1 MNITPLFT
9 NMTTPYAVRSFRASF
24 LALFVLVSLT
34 TACKKSEGVDA
45 VDPRNQ
51 YVGEY
56 DGGYQASTMVN
67 NSLETNRES
76 GTVKITVSKAQ
87 AANQLYLELVFNGAA
102 KQNLTAELTE
112 KSFAVIDK
120 QSESLVFDGKT
131 YADAKYTGT
140 GQFVD
145 KTIVINTTVETLQSG
160 ITLSRQGSITGT
172 LK

>member
-1 MNITPLFT
+1 MI
-9 NMTTPYAVRSFRASF
+9 TPYAVRLFRTSF
-24 LALFVLVSLT
+24 LALLVISLLT
-34 TACKKSEGVDA
+34 TACKKSDGVDA

-51 YVGEY
+51 YVGVY
-56 DGGYQASTMVN
+56 DGGYQASTLVN

-87 AANQLYLELVFNGAA
+87 AANQLYLELLFNGAT
-102 KQNLTAELTE
+102 KQTVTVELSE
-112 KSFAVIDK
+112 KTFTVIDK
-120 QSESLVFDGKT
+120 QSEPLVFDGKT
-131 YADAKYTGT
+131 YADAKYTAN

-160 ITLSRQGSITGT
+160 VTLSRQGSITGT